1 MLNAI
6 REFCDDQS
14 FTNGLLLIDMPTGFG
29 KTHNV
34 IEYIC
39 EKAKSDPAQKIFFVT
54 SLKKNLP
61 INDNNWMDKLK
72 GKLTP
77 AVYNDRVLF
86 IDSNSETIIEN
97 LSKVEKD
104 IPFEIKSTELFKTM
118 KYDVDFIIGNPK
130 YSMPIKE
137 HLRREVEP
145 KFRRYLAALLKK
157 EYKTVSE
164 RLKAIETDNKWKW
177 VQKLYPAVFTSK
189 RSVIFMSMDKFL
201 GYNDTI
207 VEPSYRFITN
217 KIIDKAI
224 IFIDEFDATKETIL
238 KSIVQDDF
246 RNRIDYIKLMNTV
259 YSALTT
265 RSIPS
270 EMLQMPRSFY
280 VNKKSNYLESKEVMA
295 RLRSRAEA
303 IYQKYSLNYNYK
315 TSDSAADETN
325 NFLFHDYKHHSILR
339 DEKNNFVSVRKDDT
353 DRLCRID
360 FISEKPKTDSAN
372 IFNML
377 SEIRG
382 FISYFQGAVRIIANN
397 YKNYKN
403 ENKKQNDDEY
413 TIEQSVDSI
422 ISHFQISEKNTVQL
436 IKSGI
441 FMRGNGSSKSNLHA
455 LDLSFYERGFRYYD
469 FVDSGNHDFQSE
481 ILMSSYNDTPEK
493 YLVRICRKSKVV
505 GISATASLNT
515 VIGNYDINYLRRTLK
530 DGFHTISPE
539 VSEEIKSEYDRKI
552 AQYDKINIHTD
563 FISGKSKDGAYSLDC
578 WSEIFN
584 GDKAIANKIVARV
597 ANADDG
603 SSNYRK
609 EEYVKIA
616 RAFVQFAIQ
625 EDIKSFLCM
634 LNKHPKENDKYL
646 DKCILNDI
654 FKYIIYCFGLGDR
667 LDSAKCVEYIDGEE
681 FEEKKSNLCE
691 RLKNGEKIFA
701 ISVYQTI
708 GAGQN
713 IQYSIPNSIN
723 TVSVFEQGNR
733 FEKDFDAIFLDKPTN
748 VVVNLSAS
756 KKIGTD
762 ELAKYIFQIEFLR
775 FNGEISQNTAIFN
788 IKAAFRCF
796 SMHTNSYFK
805 NIYNT
810 PSVNTAI
817 TRTVIQAVGRICRT
831 PNKNPDIYIFADADL
846 RDTIDTSTANMMC
859 NPEYLAL
866 VKKVIQ
872 EKTNPLI
879 DEQKEMLLNKANTVS
894 DIARRHIYNMLSYG
908 WDETSMENWKNLRGY
923 VLAHPTLS
931 ETEWLNSGIAQY
943 LYIKLPDE
951 GDRYW
956 YSESGDYDNV
966 DIHFSGKQIGDKE
979 VSADDARLEKLMEID
994 GVREYFRSQGYAVEF
1009 NKAPYIMCPVVF
1021 NNIYKGALGEV
1032 IGEYLLREKA
1042 NIVLHEITNPDKFE
1056 KFDYRVNDDV
1066 YVDFKHWKET
1076 FIQSESEAITKIE
1089 NKLEEVG
1096 GIKAIVINILSDPG
1110 KYSCNIGSKVVRIPY
1125 LCKEDTCE
1133 IYHTAFEA
1141 IRRAIDEAKNSNQQ
1155 N

>member
-1 MLNAI
+1 MLDAI

-14 FTNGLLLIDMPTGFG
+14 FDNGLLLIDMPTGFG

-34 IEYIC
+34 IDYIC
-39 EKAKSDPAQKIFFVT
+39 EKVKSDPTQKIFFVT

-61 INDNNWMDKLK
+61 INDSNWVDKLK
-72 GKLTP
+72 EKLTP

-86 IDSNSETIIEN
+86 VDSNSETIIEN
-97 LSKVEKD
+97 LLKVEKD
-104 IPFEIKSTELFKTM
+104 IPYEIKYTEVFKTM
-118 KYDVDFIIGNPK
+118 KYDVDFIVGNPK
-130 YSMPIKE
+130 YSAPIKE
-137 HLRREVEP
+137 HLRREAEP
-145 KFRRYLAALLKK
+145 RFRRYLAAQLKK

-164 RLKAIETDNKWKW
+164 KLKAIETDNKWKW

-189 RSVIFMSMDKFL
+189 RRVVFMSMDKFL

-217 KIIDKAI
+217 KIINKAI

-246 RNRIDYIKLMNTV
+246 RNRIDYIRLMNVV

-270 EMLQMPRSFY
+270 EMLHMPRSFY
-280 VNKKSNYLESKEVMA
+280 VDKKSNYLESKEVMA

-303 IYQKYSLNYNYK
+303 IYKKYSLNYNYK

-339 DEKNNFVSVRKDDT
+339 DEKNNFVSVRKDDK

-360 FISEKPKTDSAN
+360 FISEKPKTESAN

-382 FISYFQGAVRIIANN
+382 FISYFQGAVRIIANH
-397 YKNYKN
+397 YKDYKN
-403 ENKKQNDDEY
+403 ENRKQNDDEY

-422 ISHFQISEKNTVQL
+422 ISHFQISDKNTVQL

-441 FMRGNGSSKSNLHA
+441 FMWGNGSSKSNLHA
-455 LDLSFYERGFRYYD
+455 MDLSFYERGFRYYD
-469 FVDSGNHDFQSE
+469 FVDSVNHDFQSE

-515 VIGNYDINYLRRTLK
+515 VIGNYDINYLRQTLK
-530 DGFHTISPE
+530 DGFHTISAE
-539 VSEEIKSEYDRKI
+539 VSEKIKAEYGRRI
-552 AQYDKINIHTD
+552 AQYDKVNIHAD
-563 FISGKSKDGAYSLDC
+563 FISGKSGDGAYSLDC
-578 WSEIFN
+578 WKEIFN
-584 GDKAIANKIVARV
+584 GSEALAKKIF
-597 ANADDG
+597 NCISDIDD
-603 SSNYRK
+603 YCK
-609 EEYVKIA
+609 ERYVKIA
-616 RAFVQFAIQ
+616 RAFAQFVIH

-634 LNKHPKENDKYL
+634 LNKHPKENDKM
-646 DKCILNDI
+646 LNKNVLSDI
-654 FKYIIYCFGLGDR
+654 FKFIISALRPDDR
-667 LDSAKCVEYIDGEE
+667 LDITKCVKYIDGEE

-713 IQYSIPNSIN
+713 IQYRIPNGIN
-723 TVSVFEQGNR
+723 TASVFEQGSR
-733 FEKDFDAIFLDKPTN
+733 LEKDFDAIYLDKPTN
-748 VVVNLSAS
+748 VVVNLSS
-756 KKIGTD
+756 SNKIGTD
-762 ELAKYIFQIEFLR
+762 ELAKYIFQVEFLR
-775 FNGEISQNTAIFN
+775 FNGEISQTTAIQN
-788 IKAAFRCF
+788 IKAAFRCY
-796 SMHTNSYFK
+796 SMSTNSFFRGL
-805 NIYNT
+805 YNT
-810 PSVNTAI
+810 PSVRTAI
-817 TRTVIQAVGRICRT
+817 TRTIIQAVGRICRT
-831 PNKNPDIYIFADADL
+831 PNKNPNIYIFADAELKDI
-846 RDTIDTSTANMMC
+846 IDTSTANVMC

-866 VKKVIQ
+866 VKKVIK
-872 EKTNPLI
+872 EKTEPLV

-894 DIARRHIYNMLSYG
+894 DIARRHIYNMLSYE

-943 LYIKLPDE
+943 LYIKLPGE

-956 YSESGDYDNV
+956 YSESGDYDDV
-966 DIHFSGKQIGDKE
+966 EIHFSEKMSGDKE
-979 VSADDARLEKLMEID
+979 VSADDARIEKLMQND
-994 GVREYFRSQGYAVEF
+994 GVREYFRSQGYAVEI

-1042 NIVLHEITNPDKFE
+1042 NIVLHEITDPDKFE
-1056 KFDYRVNDDV
+1056 KFDYYIGNGV

-1076 FIQSESEAITKIE
+1076 FIQSESEAIAKVE
-1089 NKLEEVG
+1089 NKLNEVG
-1096 GIKAIVINILSDPG
+1096 GVKAIVINIIADSE
-1110 KYSCNIGSKVVRIPY
+1110 KYHYNFKDKVVQIPY
-1125 LCKEDTCE
+1125 LCKEENCE
-1133 IYHTAFEA
+1133 IYYKAFEE
-1141 IRRAIDEAKNSNQQ
+1141 IRRIIDEAKNSNQQ

>member
-14 FTNGLLLIDMPTGFG
+14 FDNGLLLIDMPTGFG
-29 KTHNV
+29 KTYNV

-39 EKAKSDPAQKIFFVT
+39 EKMKSDPTQKIFFVT

-61 INDNNWMDKLK
+61 INDNNWVDMLK
-72 GKLTP
+72 KKLTP
-77 AVYNDRVLF
+77 AVYNDKVLF
-86 IDSNSETIIEN
+86 IDSNLDPIIDNLLNIEN
-97 LSKVEKD
+97 GIPSEIRLTD
-104 IPFEIKSTELFKTM
+104 IYISMRREIEFVVNT
-118 KYDVDFIIGNPK
+118 PK

-164 RLKAIETDNKWKW
+164 RLKAIETDNKWRW

-280 VNKKSNYLESKEVMA
+280 VNKKSNYLESKEVMT

-353 DRLCRID
+353 DKLCRID

-382 FISYFQGAVRIIANN
+382 FISYFQGAVRIIANH
-397 YKNYKN
+397 YKDYKN
-403 ENKKQNDDEY
+403 ENIKQNEDEY

-422 ISHFQISEKNTVQL
+422 ISHFQISDKNTVQL

-441 FMRGNGSSKSNLHA
+441 FIRSNGISKNNQHA
-455 LDLSFYERGFRYYD
+455 MDLSFYERGFRYYD

-515 VIGNYDINYLRRTLK
+515 VIGNYDINYLRQTLR
-530 DGFHTISPE
+530 DGFHTISANA
-539 VSEEIKSEYDRKI
+539 VKEIKAEYDRRI
-552 AQYDKINIHTD
+552 AQYDKVNIHAD
-563 FISGKSKDGAYSLDC
+563 FISGKSKDRVYSLDC
-578 WSEIFN
+578 WKEIFN
-584 GDKAIANKIVARV
+584 GSEALSKNIFNRISDV
-597 ANADDG
+597 DD
-603 SSNYRK
+603 YCK
-609 EEYVKIA
+609 ERYVKIA
-616 RAFVQFAIQ
+616 RAFVQFVIH

-634 LNKHPKENDKYL
+634 LNKHPKENDKT
-646 DKCILNDI
+646 LNKNVLSEI
-654 FKYIIYCFGLGDR
+654 FKFIISAFELDYR

-681 FEEKKSNLCE
+681 FEKKKSNLCE

-713 IQYSIPNSIN
+713 IQYIIPNAIN
-723 TVSVFEQGNR
+723 TVTVFEQGNIS
-733 FEKDFDAIFLDKPTN
+733 EKDFDAIYLDKPTN
-748 VVVNLSAS
+748 VIVNLSNS
-756 KKIGTD
+756 NKIGTD
-762 ELAKYIFQIEFLR
+762 ELAKYIFQVEFLR
-775 FNGEISQNTAIFN
+775 FNGEISQTTAIQN

-805 NIYNT
+805 KLHDT
-810 PSVNTAI
+810 PSVKTAI
-817 TRTVIQAVGRICRT
+817 TRTIIQAIGRICRT
-831 PNKNPDIYIFADADL
+831 LNKNPDIYIYADADL
-846 RDTIDTSTANMMC
+846 RNIIDTSTANNMC

-866 VKKVIQ
+866 VEKVIQ
-872 EKTNPLI
+872 EKTNPVM
-879 DEQKEMLLNKANTVS
+879 DEQREMLLNKANTIS
-894 DIARRHIYNMLSYG
+894 DIARRYIYNMLSYE
-908 WDETSMENWKNLRGY
+908 WDESSMENWKNLRGY

-943 LYIKLPDE
+943 LYIKLPGI

-956 YSESGDYDNV
+956 YSESGDYDEVN
-966 DIHFSGKQIGDKE
+966 IRFSEKQIGDKE
-979 VSADDARLEKLMEID
+979 VSADDARLEKMMQID

-1021 NNIYKGALGEV
+1021 NSIYKGALGEV
-1032 IGEYLLREKA
+1032 VGEFLLREKA
-1042 NIVLHEITNPDKFE
+1042 NIILHEITDPDKFE
-1056 KFDYRVNDDV
+1056 KFDYYIGDGV

-1076 FIQSESEAITKIE
+1076 FIQSESEAIAKIE
-1089 NKLEEVG
+1089 NKLDEVG
-1096 GIKAIVINILSDPG
+1096 GIKVIVINIISDPG
-1110 KYSCNIGSKVVRIPY
+1110 KYSCNIGNKVVRIPY

-1141 IRRAIDEAKNSNQQ
+1141 IRGAIDEAKNSNQQ

>member
-6 REFCDDQS
+6 REFCDDHS
-14 FTNGLLLIDMPTGFG
+14 FDNGLLLIDMPTGFG

-39 EKAKSDPAQKIFFVT
+39 EKVKSDPAQKIFFVT

-61 INDNNWMDKLK
+61 INDSNWVDKLK
-72 GKLTP
+72 KKLTP
-77 AVYNDRVLF
+77 VVYNDRVLF
-86 IDSNSETIIEN
+86 IDSNTDTIIDNLLKIEN
-97 LSKVEKD
+97 SIPTEIRLTDIYISMKREVE
-104 IPFEIKSTELFKTM
+104 
-118 KYDVDFIIGNPK
+118 FIVNTPK
-130 YSMPIKE
+130 YSTPIKE
-137 HLRREVEP
+137 HLRREAEP

-270 EMLQMPRSFY
+270 EMLQIPRSFY

-295 RLRSRAEA
+295 RLRLRAEA

-360 FISEKPKTDSAN
+360 FISEKPQTDSAN

-382 FISYFQGAVRIIANN
+382 FISYFQGAVRIIANH
-397 YKNYKN
+397 YKDYKN
-403 ENKKQNDDEY
+403 ENRKQNEDEY

-422 ISHFQISEKNTVQL
+422 ISHFQISDKNTVQL

-441 FMRGNGSSKSNLHA
+441 FIRGNGISKSNLHA
-455 LDLSFYERGFRYYD
+455 MDLSFYERGFRYYD

-515 VIGNYDINYLRRTLK
+515 VIGNYDINYLRQTLK
-530 DGFHTISPE
+530 DGFHTVSPE
-539 VSEEIKSEYDRKI
+539 IFEEIKAEYDKRI
-552 AQYDKINIHTD
+552 AQYDKVNIHTN

-578 WSEIFN
+578 WKEIFN
-584 GDKAIANKIVARV
+584 GSEALAKNIFNRISDI
-597 ANADDG
+597 DD
-603 SSNYRK
+603 YCK
-609 EEYVKIA
+609 ERYVKIA
-616 RAFVQFAIQ
+616 RAFVQFANL
-625 EDIKSFLCM
+625 EDIRSFLCM
-634 LNKHPKENDKYL
+634 LNKHPKDNDKML
-646 DKCILNDI
+646 SKNVLSDI
-654 FKYIIYCFGLGDR
+654 FKFIISAFGLDDR

-713 IQYSIPNSIN
+713 IQYGIPSGIN
-723 TVSVFEQGNR
+723 TVGVFEQGNR
-733 FEKDFDAIFLDKPTN
+733 SEKDFDAIYLDKPTN
-748 VVVNLSAS
+748 VVVNLSS
-756 KKIGTD
+756 KANTKIGTD
-762 ELAKYIFQIEFLR
+762 ELAKYIFQVEFLR
-775 FNGEISQNTAIFN
+775 FNGEISQDTAIKN
-788 IKAAFRCF
+788 IKAAFRCY
-796 SMHTNSYFK
+796 SMNTNSYFK

-810 PSVNTAI
+810 PSVKAAT
-817 TRTVIQAVGRICRT
+817 TRTIIQAVGRICRT

-846 RDTIDTSTANMMC
+846 RDIIDTSTANMMC

-894 DIARRHIYNMLSYG
+894 DIARRYIYNMLSYE
-908 WDETSMENWKNLRGY
+908 WDETAMENWKNLRGY

-943 LYIKLPDE
+943 LYIKLPIE

-956 YSESGDYDNV
+956 YSETGDYDDV
-966 DIHFSGKQIGDKE
+966 DIRFSEKQVGDKE
-979 VSADDARLEKLMEID
+979 VSADDARLEKLMQID
-994 GVREYFRSQGYAVEF
+994 GVREYFRSQGYAVGF

-1032 IGEYLLREKA
+1032 IGEFILREKA
-1042 NIVLHEITNPDKFE
+1042 NIVLHEITDPDKFE
-1056 KFDYRVNDDV
+1056 KFDYCINDDV

-1076 FIQSESEAITKIE
+1076 FIQSESETIARIE
-1089 NKLEEVG
+1089 KKLDEVG
-1096 GIKAIVINILSDPG
+1096 GVKAIVINIIADSE
-1110 KYSCNIGSKVVRIPY
+1110 KYHYNLKDKVVQIPY
-1125 LCKEDTCE
+1125 LCKEETCE
-1133 IYHTAFEA
+1133 IFYRAFEE
-1141 IRRAIDEAKNSNQQ
+1141 IRRVIDEAKNSN
-1155 N
+1155 

>member
-14 FTNGLLLIDMPTGFG
+14 FDNGLMLIDMPTGFG

-39 EKAKSDPAQKIFFVT
+39 EKVKNDPSQKIFFVT
-54 SLKKNLP
+54 SQKKNLP
-61 INDNNWMDKLK
+61 INDNNWVDKLK

-86 IDSNSETIIEN
+86 IDSNLDPIIDN
-97 LSKVEKD
+97 LLKVENSIPYEIRLTD
-104 IPFEIKSTELFKTM
+104 IYISMRREVEFVVNT
-118 KYDVDFIIGNPK
+118 PK
-130 YSMPIKE
+130 YSTPIKE

-145 KFRRYLAALLKK
+145 KFRKHLAARLKK
-157 EYKTVSE
+157 EFKTVSE

-177 VQKLYPAVFTSK
+177 VQKLYPAVLTSK
-189 RSVIFMSMDKFL
+189 RSVFFMSMDKFL

-217 KIIDKAI
+217 KIIDNAI

-238 KSIVQDDF
+238 ESIVKDDF

-259 YSALTT
+259 CSALTT

-280 VNKKSNYLESKEVMA
+280 VNKKSNYLESKEVMT
-295 RLRSRAEA
+295 RLKSRAEA

-339 DEKNNFVSVRKDDT
+339 DEKNNFVSVRKDDK
-353 DRLCRID
+353 DKLCRID
-360 FISEKPKTDSAN
+360 FTSEKPKTDSAN
-372 IFNML
+372 VFNML

-382 FISYFQGAVRIIANN
+382 FISYFQGAVRIIANH
-397 YKNYKN
+397 YKDYKN
-403 ENKKQNDDEY
+403 ENRKPNEDEY

-422 ISHFQISEKNTVQL
+422 ISHFQISNKNTVQL

-441 FMRGNGSSKSNLHA
+441 FMRGNGSSKRNLHA

-515 VIGNYDINYLRRTLK
+515 VIGNYDINYLRQTLK

-539 VSEEIKSEYDRKI
+539 VSEEIKAEYDSRI
-552 AQYDKINIHTD
+552 AQYDKVNIYAD
-563 FISGKSKDGAYSLDC
+563 FISGKAKTGTYSPDC
-578 WSEIFN
+578 WSEVFN
-584 GDKAIANKIVARV
+584 GDVAIANKIAARI
-597 ANADDG
+597 ANVDDR

-616 RAFVQFAIQ
+616 RAFVQFAIH

-646 DKCILNDI
+646 DKYVLNDI
-654 FKYIIYCFGLGDR
+654 FKYIIYCFGLSDR

-701 ISVYQTI
+701 ISVYKTI

-713 IQYSIPNSIN
+713 IQYRIPNGIK

-733 FEKDFDAIFLDKPTN
+733 FEKDFDAIYLDKPTN
-748 VVVNLSAS
+748 VVVNLSTS
-756 KKIGTD
+756 NKIGTD
-762 ELAKYIFQIEFLR
+762 ELAKYIFQVEFLR
-775 FNGEISQNTAIFN
+775 FNGEISQDTAIKN

-796 SMHTNSYFK
+796 SMHKDSFK
-805 NIYNT
+805 NIYNA
-810 PSVNTAI
+810 PGIKTAI
-817 TRTVIQAVGRICRT
+817 TRTIIQAVGRICRT
-831 PNKNPDIYIFADADL
+831 PNKNPNIFIFADADL
-846 RDTIDTSTANMMC
+846 KSVIDTSTANMMC

-866 VKKVIQ
+866 VKKIIQ

-879 DEQKEMLLNKANTVS
+879 DEQMEMLLNKANTIS
-894 DIARRHIYNMLSYG
+894 DMARLHIHKILSNG
-908 WDETSMENWKNLRGY
+908 WDESSMENWKNLRGY

-943 LYIKLPDE
+943 LYIKLPSE

-956 YSESGDYDNV
+956 YSESGDYDEV
-966 DIHFSGKQIGDKE
+966 DIRFSEKQIGDKE
-979 VSADDARLEKLMEID
+979 VSADDARLEKLMKID

-1009 NKAPYIMCPVVF
+1009 NKAPYIMCPIVF
-1021 NNIYKGALGEV
+1021 NNIYKGALGEIV
-1032 IGEYLLREKA
+1032 GEFLLREKA
-1042 NIVLHEITNPDKFE
+1042 NIILHEITNPDKFE
-1056 KFDYRVNDDV
+1056 KFDYYIGDGL

-1076 FIQSESEAITKIE
+1076 FIRSESEAIAEIE
-1089 NKLEEVG
+1089 DKLDKVEGV
-1096 GIKAIVINILSDPG
+1096 KAIVINIIGDSE
-1110 KYSCNIGSKVVRIPY
+1110 KYHYNSKDKVVQIPY
-1125 LCKEDTCE
+1125 LCEEETCE
-1133 IYHTAFEA
+1133 IYYRAFEE
-1141 IRRAIDEAKNSNQQ
+1141 IRRVIDEAKNSNQQ

>member
-6 REFCDDQS
+6 REFCDDQT
-14 FTNGLLLIDMPTGFG
+14 FDNGLLLIDMPTGFG

-34 IEYIC
+34 IDYIC
-39 EKAKSDPAQKIFFVT
+39 EKVKSEPAQKIFFVT

-61 INDNNWMDKLK
+61 INDNNWVNKIK
-72 GKLTP
+72 EKITP

-104 IPFEIKSTELFKTM
+104 IPFEIKSTEVFKTM
-118 KYDVDFIIGNPK
+118 KYDVDFIVGNPK
-130 YSMPIKE
+130 YSAPIKE
-137 HLRREVEP
+137 YLRREVEP
-145 KFRRYLAALLKK
+145 KFRRHIAALLKK

-164 RLKAIETDNKWKW
+164 RLKAIETDNKWRW

-189 RSVIFMSMDKFL
+189 RSIIFMSMDKFL

-238 KSIVQDDF
+238 KSIVKDDF

-270 EMLQMPRSFY
+270 EMLQMPHSFY

-295 RLRSRAEA
+295 RLKSRAEA

-339 DEKNNFVSVRKDDT
+339 NEKNNFVSVRKDDT

-360 FISEKPKTDSAN
+360 FTPEKPKTDSAN

-382 FISYFQGAVRIIANN
+382 FISYFQGAIRILANN

-413 TIEQSVDSI
+413 TIDQSVDSI
-422 ISHFQISEKNTVQL
+422 ISHFQISDKNAVQL
-436 IKSGI
+436 IKSGV
-441 FMRGNGSSKSNLHA
+441 FMQGNGHSKTNLHA
-455 LDLSFYERGFRYYD
+455 MDLSFYERGFRYYD

-493 YLVRICRKSKVV
+493 YLIRICRKAKVV

-515 VIGNYDINYLRRTLK
+515 VIGNYDINYLRQTLRE
-530 DGFHTISPE
+530 GFHFITDKTAK
-539 VSEEIKSEYDRKI
+539 EIKAEYDRRI
-552 AQYDKINIHTD
+552 DQYDKINIHAD
-563 FISGKSKDGAYSLDC
+563 FISGRAKDGAYSLDC
-578 WSEIFN
+578 WREIFN
-584 GDKAIANKIVARV
+584 GSEALAKNIFNRISDT
-597 ANADDG
+597 D
-603 SSNYRK
+603 NYCK
-609 EEYVKIA
+609 ERYVKIA
-616 RAFVQFAIQ
+616 RAFVQFVIH
-625 EDIKSFLCM
+625 EDIGSFLCM
-634 LNKHPKENDKYL
+634 LNKHPKENDKN
-646 DKCILNDI
+646 LNKAVLADI
-654 FKYIIYCFGLGDR
+654 FKYIISVFGSEDR
-667 LDSAKCVEYIDGEE
+667 LDSTKCVEYIDGEE

-691 RLKNGEKIFA
+691 RLKDGEKIFA

-713 IQYSIPNSIN
+713 IQYRIPNGIN
-723 TVSVFEQGNR
+723 TISVFERDNI
-733 FEKDFDAIFLDKPTN
+733 FEKDFDAIYLDKPTN
-748 VVVNLSAS
+748 VIVNLSNS
-756 KKIGTD
+756 NKIGTD
-762 ELAKYIFQIEFLR
+762 ELAKYIFQVEFLR
-775 FNGEISQNTAIFN
+775 FNGEISQATAIQN

-796 SMHTNSYFK
+796 SMYTNSFFK
-805 NIYNT
+805 SLYNT
-810 PSVNTAI
+810 PSVKAAI
-817 TRTVIQAVGRICRT
+817 TRTIIQAVGRICRT
-831 PNKNPDIYIFADADL
+831 PNKNPNIYIFSDIDL
-846 RDTIDTSTANMMC
+846 RDAIDTSTANMMC
-859 NPEYLAL
+859 NPEYFAL

-872 EKTNPLI
+872 ERTAPLI
-879 DEQKEMLLNKANTVS
+879 DEQREMLLNKANTVS
-894 DIARRHIYNMLSYG
+894 DRAGRYILNMLSQE
-908 WDETSMENWKNLRGY
+908 WDEASIENWKNLRGY

-931 ETEWLNSGIAQY
+931 ETEWLNSGTAQSF
-943 LYIKLPDE
+943 YIKLPSE
-951 GDRYW
+951 GDRYR
-956 YSESGDYDNV
+956 YSESGDYNEI
-966 DIHFSGKQIGDKE
+966 DIRFSEKQIGNKE
-979 VSADDARLEKLMEID
+979 VSANDARLEKLMQID

-1009 NKAPYIMCPVVF
+1009 KKAPYIMCPVVF

-1032 IGEYLLREKA
+1032 VGEFLLREKA
-1042 NIVLHEITNPDKFE
+1042 NIILHEITDPNKFE
-1056 KFDYRVNDDV
+1056 KFDYYIGDGV

-1076 FIQSESEAITKIE
+1076 FIQSENEAIAKIE
-1089 NKLEEVG
+1089 KKLDEVG
-1096 GIKAIVINILSDPG
+1096 GIKAIIINIIADSD
-1110 KYSCNIGSKVVRIPY
+1110 KYRCDVRDKVVQIPY

-1141 IRRAIDEAKNSNQQ
+1141 IRGAIYEAKNSNQQ